1 MVQLQVISKILES
14 KDYSIITDNL
24 LTVDSFTGY
33 EEEFNFLKEH
43 YEKYKNVPD
52 KLTFLEKFPDFEVV
66 DVQESD
72 SYLVDKIRE
81 EQLFKESVPILQKA
95 AELYKEDANA
105 ALEYVLNNFKN
116 LKPTYNTQG
125 IDIIQSANDR
135 YEKYVAKKNDQG
147 SFYFSTGFKE
157 LDEITH
163 GIQRGEEFIVIFAR
177 INQGKSWILEKMAVS
192 VWEQGHNVGF
202 ISPEMSATS
211 IGYRF
216 DTLHKN
222 YSNHDLTWGNDTDS
236 NYKDYLNS
244 LTKNKNKLLVATPSD
259 FGKKVTVSKIRNWI
273 LQNNLDM
280 IAIDGLTY
288 LTDERAVRGD
298 NKTTSL
304 TNISEDLMSL
314 SVELQIPILSVV
326 QANRSGVQE
335 EDSGTP
341 ELETIRD
348 SDGMGMNASKVF
360 SIRQKYGILEIGIKK
375 QRTGRVGD
383 TLKYNWNIDKGEFLW
398 IPDESLNVT
407 NTEEQIKENRD
418 MYNDTAI
425 VF

>member
-1 MVQLQVISKILES
+1 
-14 KDYSIITDNL
+14 
-24 LTVDSFTGY
+24 
-33 EEEFNFLKEH
+33 
-43 YEKYKNVPD
+43 
-52 KLTFLEKFPDFEVV
+52 
-66 DVQESD
+66 
-72 SYLVDKIRE
+72 
-81 EQLFKESVPILQKA
+81 
-95 AELYKEDANA
+95 
-105 ALEYVLNNFKN
+105 
-116 LKPTYNTQG
+116 
-125 IDIIQSANDR
+125 
-135 YEKYVAKKNDQG
+135 
-147 SFYFSTGFKE
+147 
-157 LDEITH
+157 
-163 GIQRGEEFIVIFAR
+163 
-177 INQGKSWILEKMAVS
+177 MAVS

-236 NYKDYLNS
+236 NYKDYLDS